1 MNIYGFLE
9 YEPEASFDPDEYK
22 QDPLKRVL
30 FEDGTTEFEGTD
42 TLLGGAIPS
51 GFPMTGK
58 GFSRRGDQGIP
69 FYRVRDSIIALLEYN
84 GDLPEEY
91 KAAKFFNSINHIFF

>member
-1 MNIYGFLE
+1 
-9 YEPEASFDPDEYK
+9 
-22 QDPLKRVL
+22 
-30 FEDGTTEFEGTD
+30 
-42 TLLGGAIPS
+42 
-51 GFPMTGK
+51 MTGK

-91 KAAKFFNSINHIFF
+91 KSAKFFNSINFRGFKYAVDLTGLPNLPQFYYLD